1 MERDVL
7 LGYAFVVSC
16 CLMTVGMLQFLQV
29 FEPINFPKPL
39 FVHMDFYLFNLN
51 ELTTHVFLNIV
62 TTIWTLSSL
71 LNFFLALIMC
81 ELPIPFLCL

>member
-39 FVHMDFYLFNLN
+39 FVHMDFYLC
-51 ELTTHVFLNIV
+51 
-62 TTIWTLSSL
+62 
-71 LNFFLALIMC
+71 LILMN
-81 ELPIPFLCL
+81 

>member
-1 MERDVL
+1 MKITWKVIELKEFSLLKFLRGFNLGVISERLASRYCISVVKYRKRTLCGKRHVL

-39 FVHMDFYLFNLN
+39 
-51 ELTTHVFLNIV
+51 
-62 TTIWTLSSL
+62 W
-71 LNFFLALIMC
+71 
-81 ELPIPFLCL
+81 